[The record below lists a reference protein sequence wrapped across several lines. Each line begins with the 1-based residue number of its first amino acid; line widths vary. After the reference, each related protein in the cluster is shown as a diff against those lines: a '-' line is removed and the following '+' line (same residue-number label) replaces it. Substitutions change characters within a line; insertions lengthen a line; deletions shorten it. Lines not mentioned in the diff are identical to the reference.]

1 MPGSDTVI
9 AGIDIPSTDPVFLVI
24 VAVHIFAGLT
34 CVICGAI
41 AMLSH
46 KGPGRHPVF
55 GSIYFWGLAVVAG
68 SAIVLSALRWAEDY
82 YFAVLGLTAFSAA
95 FYGRTARRRR
105 WQNWPRLHMSGM
117 GVSYIVMLTA
127 FYVDNAKNLPLWKD
141 LPSIAVWLIP
151 SAIGL
156 PILAYELVR
165 HPLARGNRA

>member
-34 CVICGAI
+34 CVVCGAI

-82 YFAVLGLTAFSAA
+82 YSPFL
-95 FYGRTARRRR
+95 
-105 WQNWPRLHMSGM
+105 
-117 GVSYIVMLTA
+117 
-127 FYVDNAKNLPLWKD
+127 D
-141 LPSIAVWLIP
+141 
-151 SAIGL
+151 
-156 PILAYELVR
+156 
-165 HPLARGNRA
+165 